1 MTAGGFDRL
10 LYTDCVAG
18 TGRGA
23 GNGFQVQAQSA
34 GLEPA
39 QVTMA
44 VGWLLYDR
52 PDTWIASGRA
62 VQDFPLGFA
71 HAAESGYGTAQS
83 RYLGTSVSSPRPG
96 NHLADCLLTRDAD
109 LYGPLRPAQLWRSPL
124 WRAGPWD
131 STECPQLSE
140 PLVPG
145 PLTVEA
151 TADWLRD
158 RPERT
163 AVLGRLVS
171 VLESAE
177 QRRVIIVADDPEIAL
192 LWITAATLLVP
203 AHAALQL
210 SFKAFGTQPDRARQ
224 RIVAVSREL
233 YPRMAPGSQGSAFVL
248 DADRATSDEAEVS
261 PRAAF
266 WADLLATAEDP
277 YDVVDA
283 VELAAGIGGGIAPDW
298 PEARITAWA
307 LTAPGD
313 ALSDPA
319 PLFSWLQAADAKLQ
333 QEHGPGVVSRLLAA
347 GTNAVALR
355 WVDAAVTAGRIDA
368 DPRAVRAA
376 LLTAE
381 IAETR
386 AGSAPVGQALPALH
400 IAGSEQRDAESQ
412 LASAIAL
419 SAGSDRHVELL
430 LRLAGRHGISPPV
443 QPLIG
448 HLNAFAVGWIDHP
461 DRDYCPEQWAL
472 REEVID
478 LCHDEMQRRL
488 ASGGFPAVAKALSK
502 LWRYLSG
509 RSAGADDPLASYLA
523 VAAIRS
529 GPGTERPARLSE
541 LLAAAR
547 RSGRALAAITD
558 IQQAMVGWQLVGPTE
573 ALLIVRALPA
583 DVPLDPAVA
592 KAAVAQLERQIARP
606 TALVLDALGMLE
618 RRGLAPQDDKAVA
631 ALMASDRDV
640 LGFLD
645 ATQAKKF
652 RDDARW
658 GRKWLAALG
667 RAEPAVLQARLAE
680 VLGACLDFPQAGLG
694 AEVLEVLPG
703 PLRSAFVQAW
713 QQELGGPRWVRAAI
727 EGFYW
732 QVNTPTA
739 AVRARV
745 AEVFG
750 ELSARLPDADR
761 DRLLNEVSAALPTE
775 LGPDWA
781 ALLGYKSPKASRWL
795 RKDGAR

>member
-23 GNGFQVQAQSA
+23 GNGFQVQSQSA
-34 GLEPA
+34 GIEPT

-124 WRAGPWD
+124 WRAEPWD
-131 STECPQLSE
+131 STECAQVSE

-158 RPERT
+158 RPER
-163 AVLGRLVS
+163 APALGRLVS

-177 QRRVIIVADDPEIAL
+177 QRRVIVVADDPETTL
-192 LWITAATLLVP
+192 LWITAATLLLP
-203 AHAALQL
+203 AHAALQV
-210 SFKAFGTQPDRARQ
+210 SFKVFATQPDRAKH
-224 RIVAVSREL
+224 RITGVSREL

-248 DADRATSDEAEVS
+248 DGDRAISDEAEVS

-266 WADLLATAEDP
+266 WADLLATADDP

-283 VELAAGIGGGIAPDW
+283 VELSAAIGGGTVPDW

-307 LTAPGD
+307 LTVPD
-313 ALSDPA
+313 YVVTDPA
-319 PLFSWLQAADAKLQ
+319 PLFSWLEAADGKLQ

-355 WVDAAVTAGRIDA
+355 WIDAAVAAGRVDA
-368 DPRAVRAA
+368 DPKAVRVA

-381 IAETR
+381 IAESR
-386 AGSAPVGQALPALH
+386 AGREPVGQALSALRL
-400 IAGSEQRDAESQ
+400 ADSEQRDAESQ
-412 LASAIAL
+412 MSSAIAL
-419 SAGSDRHVELL
+419 SAGSDRLVELL

-443 QPLIG
+443 QQLRE
-448 HLNAFAVGWIDHP
+448 HLHAFAVGWIDHP
-461 DRDYCPEQWAL
+461 ERDYRLDQWAL
-472 REEVID
+472 REEVLD
-478 LCHDEMQRRL
+478 LCHDELQRRL

-509 RSAGADDPLASYLA
+509 RSADTDDPLASYLA

-529 GPGTERPARLSE
+529 GPGGERPAMLSA
-541 LLAAAR
+541 LLTTAR
-547 RSGRALAAITD
+547 RGRRASAAIAD

-573 ALLIVRALPA
+573 ALLIVRDLPA
-583 DVPLDPAVA
+583 DVPVDPAVA
-592 KAAVAQLERQIARP
+592 KPAVGQLGRQIARP
-606 TALVLDALGMLE
+606 TALMLDALAALE
-618 RRGLAPQDDKAVA
+618 RRGLAPEGDAVA
-631 ALMASDRDV
+631 ALLASDRRV

-645 ATQAKKF
+645 ATQARKF
-652 RDDARW
+652 RDDPQW
-658 GRKWLAALG
+658 QRKWLTALG
-667 RAEPAVLQARLAE
+667 KAEPAVVGARLTE
-680 VLGACLDFPQAGLG
+680 VLGACLEFPQPGLG

-703 PLRSAFVQAW
+703 ELRGPFVNAW
-713 QQELGGPRWVRAAI
+713 QQELGGQRWVRAAV
-727 EGFYW
+727 EGYYW
-732 QVNTPTA
+732 HANTRTG
-739 AVRARV
+739 AVRSRV
-745 AEVFG
+745 AEVFS
-750 ELSARLPDADR
+750 ELNARLPDADR
-761 DRLLNEVSAALPTE
+761 DRLLNEVSGALPAE
-775 LGPDWA
+775 AGADWA
-781 ALLGYKSPKASRWL
+781 ALLGYKAPKASRWM